1 MHRSEMI
8 VAHSRFRV
16 RNALEAQVAQAFIDR
31 PRRVEQVPGFLGL
44 EVFRSV
50 DDPATFHLFTR
61 WTNREHFEAWH
72 KSPAHGAAHEL
83 MPPGLKLDPAHTQL
97 IVAERVEGASS
108 EELVPEFA
116 PVFGAMTRESDGLHF
131 ARVDAEGRVVTA
143 NAAMRHLLGD
153 RDSLAQCLN
162 EASRADLTR
171 AREARQ
177 GGPLSLQL
185 TTPEAEPVSLRCWFS
200 NLPDGFVLLAEPSWR
215 EQRQLERLLHELN
228 NELATLQREA
238 ARQRAELEQSYWQMR
253 KISEVLP
260 ICLRCHKVKDGAS
273 WEEASHFLSKYSR
286 FLSHGYCEPCGE
298 AVMAELEAEDAR

>member
-1 MHRSEMI
+1 MI

-16 RNALEAQVAQAFIDR
+16 RNELEAQVAQAFVAR

-61 WTNREHFEAWH
+61 WTDRASFEQWH
-72 KSPAHGAAHEL
+72 KSPAHGSAHEL

-97 IVAERVEGASS
+97 IVAERIEGAST
-108 EELVPEFA
+108 EELATDHA
-116 PVFGAMTRESDGLHF
+116 PLLGSVVRESDGLHF
-131 ARVDAEGRVVTA
+131 ARVGADDRVVTA
-143 NAAMRHLLGD
+143 NAAMRHLLGE
-153 RDSLAQCLN
+153 RTVLSQCLT
-162 EASRADLTR
+162 EASRADLSR
-171 AREARQ
+171 ARATRS
-177 GGPLSLQL
+177 GGPLLLQL
-185 TTPEAEPVSLRCWFS
+185 MTAAGEPQSLRCWFS
-200 NLPDGFVLLAEPSWR
+200 NLPEGFVLLAEPSWR
-215 EQRQLERLLHELN
+215 EQRQLEHLLHELN

-238 ARQRAELEQSYWQMR
+238 ARQRAELEQSYWHMR

-273 WEEASHFLSKYSR
+273 WEEASKFLAKYSR

-298 AVMAELEAEDAR
+298 AVLAELDAEEAR